1 MKRNLII
8 LLASALLLS
17 ACASANRAAS
27 PALPPAAG
35 GGAAGQKGFVAPGAP
50 APVPQLDTAASN
62 SAAPATAAGQPGGA
76 AQDRIV
82 IQTVDMALVVKDPQ
96 AKMLEIGAL
105 AQRLGGFVVSSNLSQ
120 VSYGDNQ
127 KVPEGS
133 ITIRVPAAGLDNA
146 LTEIKTGVVE
156 VQSENRSGQD
166 VTDKY
171 VDLKSQL
178 KAKQAA
184 ADQLYLILQKTEK
197 ADDTLAVFNQLTQV
211 QSEIEVLKGQI
222 NYYDQAASLSAIS
235 IRLIAEATIK
245 PLVIAGWQPQGVAR
259 DAAQALINFVQDF
272 INFLIWLV
280 IFILPV
286 AAVVILLLA
295 LLWRLLRWF
304 WVRVFPRK
312 QPAVEQVEI
321 KKE

>member
-8 LLASALLLS
+8 LLAATLLLS
-17 ACASANRAAS
+17 ACASALRSANPVA
-27 PALPPAAG
+27 PAVGAPAAAG
-35 GGAAGQKGFVAPGAP
+35 GAEVQKSFAAPGAP
-50 APVPQLDTAASN
+50 PVASMPDSATTNSSAQSAAS
-62 SAAPATAAGQPGGA
+62 SPAQE
-76 AQDRIV
+76 RIV
-82 IQTVDMALVVKDPQ
+82 VQTVDMAIVVKDPQ

-105 AQRLGGFVVSSNLSQ
+105 ARQLGGFVVSSNMSQ
-120 VSYGDNQ
+120 VNYAENL

-133 ITIRVPAAGLDNA
+133 ISIRVPAASLDDT
-146 LTEIKTGVVE
+146 LTRIKTGVVD

-171 VDLKSQL
+171 VDLQSQL

-184 ADQLYLILQKTEK
+184 ADKLFEILQKTEK
-197 ADDTLAVFNQLTQV
+197 ADDTLLVFNQLTQV

-222 NYYDQAASLSAIS
+222 NYYDQAASLSAITV
-235 IRLIAEATIK
+235 RLIAEETIK

-259 DAAQALINFVQDF
+259 DAAQALIDFFQNFV
-272 INFLIWLV
+272 NFLIWLA
-280 IFILPV
+280 IFIIPV
-286 AAVVILLLA
+286 AAVVIVLLA

-312 QPAVEQVEI
+312 APAPI
-321 KKE
+321 KEEMQK